1 MTKITAGPP
10 HPSRY
15 TAVDIPQDD
24 AELVAKVRQ
33 LTAGLSSDNADL
45 LAAFHR
51 IQHEYGY
58 VPREAIPVLA
68 SQFRTTPSMLYGALD
83 FYSEIRT
90 VPPARTTVEWC
101 SGPACLLKG
110 SANIRRV
117 LEVVLGCEMN
127 GNSDDGAFGLRLAQ
141 CDGTCH
147 VAPQVRLHDRY
158 IGPLSVSDA
167 VTLAR
172 ELTGERSPAPA
183 RPAEGGAEQTWR
195 PVEEPRRTLIKIGL
209 TTCSRAVGATETLDA
224 VRKELNGSGLDAEV
238 MVTGCWG
245 LCYAEPIVEV
255 VRPGQPPVLYGRV
268 TADKAPQFV
277 EQAVSARGVATDL
290 ALAVLA
296 DEALQGVPPLRAP

>member
-110 SANIRRV
+110 STNIRRV
-117 LEVVLGCEMN
+117 LESVLGCAMN
-127 GNSDDGAFGLRLAQ
+127 ENTPDGAFGLRLVQ

-147 VAPQVRLHDRY
+147 LAPLLRLEGKY
-158 IGPLSVSDA
+158 LGPLSVSDA
-167 VTLAR
+167 IKLAR
-172 ELTGERSPAPA
+172 GLSPRAARLGENG
-183 RPAEGGAEQTWR
+183 EGT
-195 PVEEPRRTLIKIGL
+195 PP
-209 TTCSRAVGATETLDA
+209 
-224 VRKELNGSGLDAEV
+224 LDAEAG
-238 MVTGCWG
+238 T
-245 LCYAEPIVEV
+245 AESLAPEVE
-255 VRPGQPPVLYGRV
+255 G
-268 TADKAPQFV
+268 KA
-277 EQAVSARGVATDL
+277 
-290 ALAVLA
+290 
-296 DEALQGVPPLRAP
+296 